1 MSTVQQELSTTNGM
15 STVAP
20 AQHYST
26 FVKIIKTVGKEASNM
41 TPTSVEIFSNGSQWY
56 CQVRRG
62 NKTTKPMGPYSKL
75 QAERIQDARR
85 MLIAKRGTANLVFE

>member
-1 MSTVQQELSTTNGM
+1 M

-26 FVKIIKTVGKEASNM
+26 IVKFIKAVGEEASNT
-41 TPTSVEIFSNGSQWY
+41 TPTSVEIFSDGGQWY

-62 NKTTKPMGPYSKL
+62 DKTTKPMGPYSKL

-85 MLIAKRGTANLVFE
+85 MLIAKRGTASLVFE

>member
-1 MSTVQQELSTTNGM
+1 MSTVQQELSTANGM

-26 FVKIIKTVGKEASNM
+26 IVKFIKTIAKEAPNT
-41 TPTSVEIFSNGSQWY
+41 TPTSVEIFSNGGQWY
-56 CQVRRG
+56 CLVRRG
-62 NKTTKPMGPYSKL
+62 DETTKPMGPYTKL

-85 MLIAKRGTANLVFE
+85 MLIAKRGTSRLVFE